1 MRSRLAIYLNVTAVQ
16 TDVGLQTDDIHVE
29 LLWHRAPTYTA
40 GLAAKCIDSG
50 RPTSKTAKSK
60 KGDTDVIDP
69 SLIGTCSSDYFMC
82 IRAVITKPST
92 INPQAYRIHAYT
104 L

>member
-16 TDVGLQTDDIHVE
+16 TDVQTDDIQ

-40 GLAAKCIDSG
+40 GLTAKCIDSG